1 MTPILIYL
9 KDGRLSEDENEA
21 RRLRIKVAKYV
32 LIDESNYVLRE
43 VHEEACGNHSRV
55 RALIHKVVCAGYYW

>member
-9 KDGRLSEDENEA
+9 KNGRLSEDENEA

-32 LIDESNYVLRE
+32 LIDEVLYKM
-43 VHEEACGNHSRV
+43 GFS
-55 RALIHKVVCAGYYW
+55 